1 MQNILLLYGGIGDTI
16 MIYEILS
23 FKKPDLIYA
32 NELAYK
38 TLIALNCNI
47 PLKRFKL
54 RLSPKP
60 LKKVLYLFHLIRL
73 YISLLLEKKSNII
86 VPSFSKFWLYL
97 PTLK

>member
-16 MIYEILS
+16 MVYEILS

-60 LKKVLYLFHLIRL
+60 LKKVLYLFHLQKINV
-73 YISLLLEKKSNII
+73 EKI
-86 VPSFSKFWLYL
+86 LM
-97 PTLK
+97 